1 MSMTVA
7 RFLTEELPTAR
18 ELPMPPWMYL
28 VIALVGFAFLLGV
41 TWSFRG
47 TAQKYARP
55 DQTGVHPGAAATG
68 PAHPEDDEPHWPEH
82 PHAGHGDS

>member
-7 RFLTEELPTAR
+7 LLAAEEAAHT
-18 ELPMPPWMYL
+18 ELPMPPWMYGA
-28 VIALVGFAFLLGV
+28 IALIGFAFLLGV

-55 DQTGVHPGAAATG
+55 DLEGVRHDRRAAPGPRTSRATSRTG
-68 PAHPEDDEPHWPEH
+68 PSTP
-82 PHAGHGDS
+82 GHH